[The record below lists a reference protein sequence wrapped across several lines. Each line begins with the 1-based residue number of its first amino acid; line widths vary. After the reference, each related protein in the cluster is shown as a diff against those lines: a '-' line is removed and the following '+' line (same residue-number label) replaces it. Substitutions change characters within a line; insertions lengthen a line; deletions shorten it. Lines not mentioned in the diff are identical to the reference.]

1 MRKDVTTYLKSLT
14 NLVYS
19 MLNKGN
25 LGYFVSISIGLNTII
40 LGADFRRFR
49 IKIQKPET
57 PKTKIANHLKLSV

>member
-1 MRKDVTTYLKSLT
+1 
-14 NLVYS
+14 
-19 MLNKGN
+19 MLNKGT
-25 LGYFVSISIGLNTII
+25 LGYFVWISIGLNTII